1 VLSRCRGSADVI
13 VQGAETQVQR
23 CRYGAGEKVQRW
35 CRGGQRCRYGG
46 VDILVLQRCRDEG
59 ALVPKALLRFSSS
72 DCAG

>member
-13 VQGAETQVQR
+13 VPVIVVEGAGTEYR
-23 CRYGAGEKVQRW
+23 AGEKVQRW

-59 ALVPKALLRFSSS
+59 ALVPRH
-72 DCAG
+72 C